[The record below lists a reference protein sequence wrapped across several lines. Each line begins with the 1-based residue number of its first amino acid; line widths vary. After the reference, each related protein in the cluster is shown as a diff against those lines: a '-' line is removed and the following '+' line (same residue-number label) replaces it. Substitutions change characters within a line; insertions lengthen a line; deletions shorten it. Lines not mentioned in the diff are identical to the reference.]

1 MNMEATQK
9 LYDLTM
15 VESISGGDQG
25 FIKKMVQLFVDTMPQ
40 NISELQSALQQE
52 NWEMVGKHAHKM
64 KSTIDSMGITLL
76 KEDIR
81 AVESSGKNKTNLEL
95 VPELVSKVAD
105 IIQKCIMQLKSD
117 FGL

>member
-1 MNMEATQK
+1 MEATHK

-25 FIKKMVQLFVDTMPQ
+25 FIKKMLQLFIDTMPQ
-40 NISELQSALQQE
+40 NVGELQSALQQE

-64 KSTIDSMGITLL
+64 KSTIDSMGISSL

-81 AVESSGKNKTNLEL
+81 AVESNGKNKTNLEL
-95 VPELVSKVAD
+95 VPALVTKVSD
-105 IIQKCIMQLKSD
+105 IIQKCIAQIRSD

>member
-1 MNMEATQK
+1 MEATQK

-25 FIKKMVQLFVDTMPQ
+25 FIKKMLQLFVDTMPQ
-40 NISELQSALQQE
+40 NVGELQSALQQE

-64 KSTIDSMGITLL
+64 KSTIDSMGISSL

-81 AVESSGKNKTNLEL
+81 AVESSGKNKTNLESVPAL
-95 VPELVSKVAD
+95 VTKVAD
-105 IIQKCIMQLKSD
+105 IIQKCISQIKND

>member
-1 MNMEATQK
+1 MEATQK

-40 NISELQSALQQE
+40 NVGDLQTALQQE

-81 AVESSGKNKTNLEL
+81 AIESSGKNKINLEL
-95 VPELVSKVAD
+95 VPALVTKVAET
-105 IIQKCIMQLKSD
+105 IQKCIAQIKND

>member
-1 MNMEATQK
+1 MESTQK

-25 FIKKMVQLFVDTMPQ
+25 FIRKMLQLFIDTMPQ
-40 NISELQSALQQE
+40 SIGELQSALQQE
-52 NWEMVGKHAHKM
+52 NWDMVGKYAHKM
-64 KSTIDSMGITLL
+64 KSTIDSMGIVLL

-81 AVESSGKNKTNLEL
+81 TVEQSGKNKTGLEA
-95 VPELVSKVAD
+95 VPALIAKVAD
-105 IIQKCIMQLKSD
+105 TIHQCIAQIKKD

>member
-1 MNMEATQK
+1 MDATQK

-25 FIKKMVQLFVDTMPQ
+25 FIKKMLQLFIDTMPQ
-40 NISELQSALQQE
+40 NVGELQSALQQE

-64 KSTIDSMGITLL
+64 KSTIDSMGISEL

-81 AVESSGKNKTNLEL
+81 AVESSGKNKTNLEKVPAL
-95 VPELVSKVAD
+95 VTKVAD
-105 IIQKCIMQLKSD
+105 IIQKCIVQIKSD